1 MAMKVRKTEM
11 NNLVIFRNELK
22 NRIVP
27 KYKLIGIT
35 CEILLSKELFK
46 NNIDTV
52 PFLEEIFSVK
62 YKEYVIKSRTAIIA
76 RTTRLINKSDE
87 PTIYQYKKK
96 LYSFIDEYLRKKAS
110 HNDPH

>member
-1 MAMKVRKTEM
+1 MKVRQKKM

-35 CEILLSKELFK
+35 CEVLLSRELFK

-52 PFLEEIFSVK
+52 PFLEEIFSIK
-62 YKEYVIKSRTAIIA
+62 YKEYVIKNRTAIIA
-76 RTTRLINKSDE
+76 RTTRLINNSDG
-87 PTIYQYKKK
+87 PTIYQYKKN
-96 LYSFIDEYLRKKAS
+96 LYSFIDEYLRKKVS
-110 HNDPH
+110 HNDFH

>member
-1 MAMKVRKTEM
+1 MKVRQKKM

-35 CEILLSKELFK
+35 CEVLLSRELFK

-52 PFLEEIFSVK
+52 PFLEEIFSIK
-62 YKEYVIKSRTAIIA
+62 YKEYVIKNRTAIIA
-76 RTTRLINKSDE
+76 RTTRLINNSDE
-87 PTIYQYKKK
+87 PTIYQYKKN
-96 LYSFIDEYLRKKAS
+96 LYSFIDEYLRKKGS
-110 HNDPH
+110 RNDFN

>member
-1 MAMKVRKTEM
+1 M

-27 KYKLIGIT
+27 KYKLIGIS
-35 CEILLSKELFK
+35 CEVLLSKELFK

-52 PFLEEIFSVK
+52 PFLEEVFSVK
-62 YKEYVIKSRTAIIA
+62 YKDYVIKSRTTILA
-76 RTTRLINKSDE
+76 RTTRLINKSDA

-96 LYSFIDEYLRKKAS
+96 LYSFIDEHLRKKAS
-110 HNDPH
+110 HNGTH